1 MTYPLSPPRFT
12 LPYGSYM
19 KKYCIP
25 AAILSASLLFSFGC
39 SGGKNASSAGAA
51 STSATGLIPQDCAL
65 VLATNF
71 QSAAFREFLES
82 PLAKISQSKKDSSLV
97 SQLQAR
103 SLIQDRDSALLKA
116 LEKLGKNRML
126 VEPDKFFADSALC
139 VKPTS
144 ADDGVL
150 MVVYALRPGVSITQE
165 VNELEADLRSEGVS
179 VVRNETSGEI
189 HLAATLKAHAD
200 LPGNA
205 SDSPLATADAQVRI
219 AHLIAGN
226 GKLVV
231 SNDLV
236 SAQQV
241 MSGIAAPASFA
252 SNTTFSERLKLL
264 PSAKDEMGV
273 VYLNG
278 TGFKLAE
285 NMSTSGGAPTAE
297 GINDTAFFIG
307 NARYEGDRK
316 QGRLLVTG
324 FASPPTDQNTSA
336 RLTELSQS
344 AGIAGLDTGAINK
357 VFGVSIAA
365 QPLLA
370 SLSASSPDVATEL
383 KQLPAVSEILL
394 GLALPAGASPFP
406 DVYMLM
412 RTSDPTVVL
421 STLKVLLG
429 KQKLLSA
436 WQSQTIAGTEVQLAL
451 SPMGV
456 GAFLA
461 IRDDQVLLAT
471 SRGAMEK
478 LLTKGG
484 KTPGAEKGTMLQLT
498 ANGQQILDLIKTLQG
513 TLSMFT
519 GGQTAV
525 DLGQYQSLAQIGDGS
540 FSVAVEPTGVR
551 VNGTIAVVDTK

>member
-1 MTYPLSPPRFT
+1 
-12 LPYGSYM
+12 M

-25 AAILSASLLFSFGC
+25 AAILSASLLLSLGC
-39 SGGKNASSAGAA
+39 SDGKNASSAGTAA
-51 STSATGLIPQDCAL
+51 TSATGLIPQDCAL

-82 PLAKISQSKKDSSLV
+82 PLAKISQSKKESSLV

-116 LEKLGKNRML
+116 LEKLGRNRML

-189 HLAATLKAHAD
+189 HLAATLKAHAA
-200 LPGNA
+200 LPGSEPGN
-205 SDSPLATADAQVRI
+205 DIATADAQVRI

-236 SAQQV
+236 SAKQV
-241 MSGIAAPASFA
+241 MAGIATPASFA
-252 SNTTFSERLKLL
+252 ANATFSERLKLL
-264 PSAKDEMGV
+264 PSSKDEMGV
-273 VYLNG
+273 VYVNAMGL
-278 TGFKLAE
+278 KIAE
-285 NMSTSGGAPTAE
+285 NMGVPGGTPAATGAP
-297 GINDTAFFIG
+297 DTTFFIG

-316 QGRLLVTG
+316 QGRLVVSG
-324 FASPPTDQNTSA
+324 FASPTTDEHNSKLLA
-336 RLTELSQS
+336 ELSQS
-344 AGIAGLDTGAINK
+344 TGIAGMDTGAVSK
-357 VFGVSIAA
+357 VFSISIAA
-365 QPLLA
+365 QPLLT
-370 SLSASSPDVATEL
+370 SLSTSSPDVAAEL
-383 KQLPAVSEILL
+383 RNLPNVSEVLF

-412 RTSDPTVVL
+412 RTSDPAVVL

-461 IRDDQVLLAT
+461 VREDQVLLAT

-484 KTPGAEKGTMLQLT
+484 KTPGAEKGTMLLLN

-551 VNGTIAVVDTK
+551 VNGTIAVVGSNN